1 MYPFWKLGNP
11 LHWAAATLALLFAG
25 AGSALIPAIALADP
39 GENAAMPNPHLLAAL
54 VAVGG
59 GPTNF
64 SAMRFRQNLAN
75 SDEEAALRRTY
86 GLASVR
92 RFDDVFTFGVH
103 DALSTMKRGG
113 VALSS
118 PIPNPANRQAVA
130 KALFEAGLHEGKFN
144 IERLFD
150 TLFSQNVHMH
160 AMMAVGQK
168 YGASGES
175 AYHHVFSRLVTDVG
189 GAGKLVNITTDAPMG
204 GMNMKGH

>member
-1 MYPFWKLGNP
+1 MYTIWKLGNP

-39 GENAAMPNPHLLAAL
+39 GENGAMPNPHLLAAL

-75 SDEEAALRRTY
+75 SDEESALRRTY
-86 GLASVR
+86 GLSNVR
-92 RFDDVFTFGVH
+92 RFDDVFTFGIH

-113 VALSS
+113 VTLSS

-130 KALFEAGLHEGKFN
+130 KALFKAGLHDGKFD

-150 TLFSQNVHMH
+150 TLFSQSVHMH
-160 AMMAVGQK
+160 VMMAVGQK

-175 AYHHVFSRLVTDVG
+175 AYHQVFSRLVADAADT
-189 GAGKLVNITTDAPMG
+189 GKPVTIKADEPMG
-204 GMNMKGH
+204 GMNMKNH